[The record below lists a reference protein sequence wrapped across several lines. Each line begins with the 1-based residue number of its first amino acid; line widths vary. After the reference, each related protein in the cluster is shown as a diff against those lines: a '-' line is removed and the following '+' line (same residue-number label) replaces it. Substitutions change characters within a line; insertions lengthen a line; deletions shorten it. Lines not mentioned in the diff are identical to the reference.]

1 MKSKLKK
8 TVLSTAILAA
18 SVPFLT
24 DQKANALEIQS
35 PTFIGEVKP
44 TLLFRPR
51 YEYVDEHNNKKNAN
65 ALTTRVAIGA
75 QIDKIFQVPNL
86 SAYLEATY
94 VGALID
100 DYYPQKGTSANISGN
115 YATVADP
122 DITRITEAYIKYKF
136 NKTSFI
142 FGRTRLNLDDQRF
155 IGSVDWRQMPQTFG
169 IIGIQDNT
177 INNLNILLA
186 GIYERKGVSDNQ
198 VSFDTMDWKLDKM
211 PIVFNISYKFIPQL
225 KLNRLCILAVC

>member
-8 TVLSTAILAA
+8 TVLSTAILAV
-18 SVPFLT
+18 SVPFLPG
-24 DQKANALEIQS
+24 QKANALEIQS

-65 ALTTRVAIGA
+65 TLTARVVIGA
-75 QIDKIFQVPNL
+75 QIDKVFQVPNL

-100 DYYPQKGTSANISGN
+100 DYYTQKGTSANINGN

-122 DITRITEAYIKYKF
+122 NITRITEAYINGAVKIF
-136 NKTSFI
+136 VSLPFRHPEAEVRRISFL
-142 FGRTRLNLDDQRF
+142 FFYLK
-155 IGSVDWRQMPQTFG
+155 
-169 IIGIQDNT
+169 
-177 INNLNILLA
+177 
-186 GIYERKGVSDNQ
+186 RK
-198 VSFDTMDWKLDKM
+198 
-211 PIVFNISYKFIPQL
+211 I
-225 KLNRLCILAVC
+225 